1 MARPNRIH
9 QRGLLIYLLA
19 LSSLSAQVTGLSG
32 WDIFIDP
39 GHAGTE
45 QNVGLFGYSE
55 PECQLRVG
63 LQLRDLLLTTTDIDT
78 VYMSRMTDQD
88 MATMDRSQSLLQRI
102 DMANSLQASWYHSL
116 HSNDGSSTAN
126 NVLMLWGQKS
136 NGDEK
141 APIGGKAMSS
151 LMLDKLSRGMRI
163 PATDSFGDCDF
174 YGGNNCPYLAVNR
187 LTTMQSELSEAG
199 FHTHPTQNQLK
210 MSATWQRLEA
220 YTFYWSIL
228 DYHNIARPTVGIL
241 TGIIKDKESA
251 IPINGAVAAAGGLS
265 DTTDTYESLFY
276 QYSNDPDQLHNGFYF
291 LDGIPEVYLVDAAL
305 ELELV
310 VSAPGYY
317 PDTTLVLVVGSFFT
331 FRDVQLLSSRPPYMT
346 NSVPAEGDS
355 LFPAWNNIVINF
367 SRPMDAPTVEAAFTA
382 PGNVGGAFAWSD
394 GNRRMTFTPDTLDF
408 LTPYTFSIGGTALD
422 AYGHPFDGNGD
433 GTGGDDL
440 TVTFRTG
447 PADLFPP
454 EPIALY
460 PIPSSA
466 GVELLPLIA
475 LTFNEAVMDCT
486 ATGDRLDLVAPGGVK
501 VPGTVDHYTVADRSV
516 LHYFL
521 DEPLAGN
528 TRYVLWVWP
537 GLRDLLGNKVTDLRV
552 FNFTTGATTEDV
564 TSIDNFES
572 GVTTNWWQPTA
583 SGSNLGLAGSG
594 NSRAAS
600 QTVLNLLTAST
611 ASMQLNYAWDT
622 TATEFLLR
630 EYLGGGPPRSIQ
642 FNSSYIMQAYVF
654 GDGSGNLLRFCVDDN
669 LPATA
674 EAYHEVS
681 PWYTIDWIGWKLVS
695 WDMANDGTGS
705 WLGDG
710 NLDGALRFDSFQ
722 LTYVPGAA
730 PSGTLYFDDLRL
742 IQLGIDLAAAAVP
755 ADFSL
760 LPNYPNPFN
769 PSTTITFTVPRRE
782 RVRLAVYDIMGR
794 PVSTILTATIE
805 PGRHQ
810 VVWDGR
816 DAKGR
821 NVATGVYIYRLET
834 PSKSLAR
841 KMMLVK

>member
-1 MARPNRIH
+1 MATPKRIH
-9 QRGLLIYLLA
+9 HRGLLLCLLT
-19 LSSLSAQVTGLSG
+19 LSSLAAQVTGLSG

-45 QNVGLFGYSE
+45 QNVGVFGYSE

-88 MATMDRSQSLLQRI
+88 MATMNRSQSLLQRI
-102 DMANSLQASWYHSL
+102 DLANSLQASWYHSL
-116 HSNDGSSTAN
+116 HSNAPSSTTN
-126 NVLMLWGQKS
+126 NALMLWGQKS

-141 APIGGKAMSS
+141 EPIGGKAMSS
-151 LMLDKLSRGMRI
+151 IMLDKLSRGMRI
-163 PATDSFGDCDF
+163 PASASFGDCEF
-174 YGGNNCPYLAVNR
+174 YNGNDCPYLAVNR

-199 FHTHPTQNQLK
+199 YHTNPTQNQRK

-228 DYHNIARPTVGIL
+228 DYHNIARPAMGIL
-241 TGIIKDKESA
+241 TGIIKDWESA
-251 IPINGAVAAAGGLS
+251 IPINGAIASAGGLS
-265 DTTDTYESLFY
+265 DTTDTYESLFN
-276 QYSNDPDQLHNGFYF
+276 QYSDDPSQLHNGFYF
-291 LDGIPEVYLVDAAL
+291 IEGLTGDSL
-305 ELELV
+305 ELIFTAENYN
-310 VSAPGYY
+310 S
-317 PDTTLVLVVGSFFT
+317 DTVMVALKTTFFT
-331 FRDVQLLSSRPPYMT
+331 FADAQLVSTVPPYVASST
-346 NSVPAEGDS
+346 PAEGDS

-367 SRPMDAPTVEAAFTA
+367 SRPMDAPTVEAVFTA
-382 PGNVGGAFAWSD
+382 PDSVGGTFSWSD
-394 GNRRMTFTPDTLDF
+394 GNRRMTFTPDSLDF

-433 GTGGDDL
+433 GVGGDSL
-440 TVTFRTG
+440 VVQFRTG

-454 EPIALY
+454 EPVSLY
-460 PIPSSA
+460 PAPSSA

-475 LTFNEAVMDCT
+475 LTYNETVMDCT
-486 ATGDRLDLVAPGGVK
+486 ATADRLALVEPGGEFI
-501 VPGTVDHYTVADRSV
+501 PGTVEHYTVAHRSV

-528 TRYVLWVWP
+528 TRYVVKIWP
-537 GLRDLLGNKVTDLRV
+537 GLRDLLGNEVTDLLV
-552 FNFTTGATTEDV
+552 FSFNTGTTTENI

-572 GVTTNWWQPTA
+572 GVTANWWQPLQSGTTA
-583 SGSNLGLAGSG
+583 NG
-594 NSRAAS
+594 NVIADLTSRSVS
-600 QTVLNLLTAST
+600 QSVVNYLNGGTQA
-611 ASMQLNYAWDT
+611 MQLNYGWDT
-622 TATEFLLR
+622 TASSWILR
-630 EYLGGGPPRSIQ
+630 EYLGGGPPRSVQ
-642 FNSSYIMQAYVF
+642 FNSSYVMQVYVF

-681 PWYTIDWIGWKLVS
+681 PWYTVDWIGWKLVS

-710 NLDGALRFDSFQ
+710 NLDGDMRFDSFQ
-722 LTYVPGAA
+722 LTYVPGVA
-730 PSGTLYFDDLRL
+730 PSGTLYFDDLR
-742 IQLGIDLAAAAVP
+742 IVQYRPLATETAIRLPSYYA
-755 ADFSL
+755 L
-760 LPNYPNPFN
+760 YPNYPNPFN

-794 PVSTILTATIE
+794 PVRTILTATIE

-810 VVWDGR
+810 VIWDGR
-816 DAKGR
+816 DGR
-821 NVATGVYIYRLET
+821 GRSVATGVYIYRLET
-834 PSKSLAR
+834 PSKSMAR
-841 KMMLVK
+841 KMMLLK